1 MTLSFPWVLW
11 FLPLAFIPLIF
22 KETSL
27 QYYSWNEMIPKDRL
41 SRIISIILKFI
52 ATLILITIIVGLSG
66 PHSQQREIE
75 KTGIGAQIG
84 LVLDRSASMDDPFAG
99 NDQTKVGEIKSAA
112 AARLIIEFVQSR
124 ANDMIGMVTFSNS
137 AMYVLPLTD
146 NKNAI
151 ISAVRAT
158 AGNALFQTNI
168 GSGLTTG
175 AELFNKVPDSG
186 SRAVILLSD
195 GGGRIDAATQEKIK
209 DWFGRLKISLYW
221 IVLRQPGGMSIFNT
235 SFKPRDDDPLPP
247 QIELNEFF
255 KSLNSPFQAYEAEDP
270 KTLQKAIEDINQK
283 ERKPIKDSMAAIQFV
298 ISPTGFTRP
307 YPTVVNVCVEKKNN
321 SLILPQ
327 NFTFSTPSNPDGP
340 ASQYKAVKKQ
350 LIKK

>member
-41 SRIISIILKFI
+41 SSIIAIILKFI
-52 ATLILITIIVGLSG
+52 ASLILITIIVGLSG

-75 KTGIGAQIG
+75 KIGIGAQIG

-99 NDQTKVGEIKSAA
+99 NDQSKVGEMKSAA
-112 AARLIIEFVQSR
+112 AARLITDFVNSR
-124 ANDMIGMVTFSNS
+124 KNDMMGMVSFSNS

-151 ISAVRAT
+151 IAAVRAT

-195 GGGRIDAATQEKIK
+195 GAGRIDAATQEKIK

-235 SFKPRDDDPLPP
+235 SFKPSDDDPLPP

-283 ERKPIKDSMAAIQFV
+283 EKKPIKYFEKIPGQDYSTHCFVTAALLMIALL
-298 ISPTGFTRP
+298 TL
-307 YPTVVNVCVEKKNN
+307 K
-321 SLILPQ
+321 LIEVRSWL
-327 NFTFSTPSNPDGP
+327 
-340 ASQYKAVKKQ
+340 
-350 LIKK
+350 